1 MANPNTNQNPFK
13 KHTNE
18 FKDKVTEINAD
29 VQDLGKITKNIANDA
44 VDMLRENST
53 EYYEEGKEKLQKM
66 ERNLEGKILE
76 NPIRA
81 LAIAGAVGLVLGY
94 LWRRK

>member
-1 MANPNTNQNPFK
+1 MANTNQNQNPFK
-13 KHTNE
+13 KHTND
-18 FKDKVTEINAD
+18 FRDKVTEINGD

-44 VDMLRENST
+44 VDMIRENSA

-66 ERNLEGKILE
+66 EQNLQGQILE

-81 LAIAGAVGLVLGY
+81 LAIAGAVGLVVGL